1 MNLIKVEIDENWEQV
16 VIGRELHEFLEVG
29 TPYDK
34 WFPRMCEYGFSEGLD
49 FSTFLSESTGGRPST
64 NHKLTIAMSKELA
77 MLARNEQGKKARR
90 YFIQVETAWNSPEQ
104 IMARAL
110 QLAQKTINSFQLQ
123 IQEMQPKVEAYN
135 ILLTANNSQDVG
147 EVAKSF
153 GIGRNKLFK
162 LLRDKKF
169 LMKNNNPYQ
178 KYIENGLFEVIEVN
192 KTSGEWSQNF
202 TKTMITAKGID
213 KIREIIQEVI

>member
-1 MNLIKVEIDENWEQV
+1 MAEHLVMQMPTEKAHIYRQYLIDIKN
-16 VIGRELHEFLEVG
+16 
-29 TPYDK
+29 
-34 WFPRMCEYGFSEGLD
+34 
-49 FSTFLSESTGGRPST
+49 
-64 NHKLTIAMSKELA
+64 
-77 MLARNEQGKKARR
+77 
-90 YFIQVETAWNSPEQ
+90 AWNSPEQ

-213 KIREIIQEVI
+213 KIREIIQEAI